1 VVSRV
6 GWWFMCA
13 LLATVVWLGA
23 IARIGS
29 CVLKSVVMFG
39 VTVGKVQ

>member
-1 VVSRV
+1 MVSRIE
-6 GWWFMCA
+6 WWFMCA
-13 LLATVVWLGA
+13 LLAKVAWLGA

-29 CVLKSVVMFG
+29 WVFKSVVMFG